1 MWYVYS
7 MGKFEIEIRG
17 PLDPKQREGLRTFF
31 VKVDPLSQSK
41 SVFVP
46 TNFARNFIFVLK
58 EDIT

>member
-1 MWYVYS
+1 

-17 PLDPKQREGLRTFF
+17 PLDSKQREGLRTFF
-31 VKVDPLSQSK
+31 VKVDLLSQSK

-58 EDIT
+58 EEIT